1 MTRRVVIA
9 IIINVW
15 LVLITA
21 GCSTYFITRALLLAD
36 LDDTIASRVVSLP
49 GIERERS
56 TTQTPNNPVQDRYVM
71 QDRAGRRITSLV
83 AASEDGGKLPT
94 ITTRGFTTLADGTRL
109 RTLTLA
115 AHARPVNPGDDPE
128 PVTVV
133 YSAPTKHVDAL
144 LRSLLYSFS
153 FFGILAAVAS
163 ALAAQSVAKAAL
175 RPMRDTAE
183 LLGKIDERSL
193 NRRVEVTTLPPE
205 LAPIGAKLNDM
216 LARLETAFAQRRQ
229 FIADASHELRTPVA
243 ALVTAL
249 EVALRRKRDVAEYAR
264 VLEQTLTDARLLNQL
279 VVTLVEQARSERF
292 GENPEFGPLALED
305 FLKRCAAMVLPLAQR
320 KNLTLDLDLAV
331 SEGAGPEA
339 ATFFSDETMLRSAV
353 VNLLSNA
360 VEYTPERGRVV
371 LAAHL
376 RPHTGVM
383 PESLQAAVPEG
394 LAGERQR
401 LVIVVRDNGPGISP
415 DHMPNIFEPFYRAN
429 TARTDAHH
437 HLGLGLA
444 LVRLNVRSMGGDC
457 RVESPPAGQS
467 TGCEFVIELPT
478 LVLQSDN
485 TDQPE
490 GNRVTVNTES

>member
-21 GCSTYFITRALLLAD
+21 GCSTYFITRALLIKD
-36 LDDTIASRVVSLP
+36 LDETIVARVASLP
-49 GIERERS
+49 GIERPTS
-56 TTQTPNNPVQDRYVM
+56 QPLTIIDAQDRYVI
-71 QDRAGRRITSLV
+71 QDKAGRRLTSLV
-83 AASEDGGKLPT
+83 AVPEGGGQAPEIKA
-94 ITTRGFTTLADGTRL
+94 RVFTTLADGTRL
-109 RTLTLA
+109 RTLTLLA
-115 AHARPVNPGDDPE
+115 YARPVNPGDPSE

-133 YSAPTKHVDAL
+133 YSAPSRHVDAL
-144 LRSLLYSFS
+144 LHSLLYSFS
-153 FFGILAAVAS
+153 FFGILAAVVS

-193 NRRVEVTTLPPE
+193 NRRVEVGTLPPE

-216 LARLETAFAQRRQ
+216 LARLEAAFAQRRQ

-249 EVALRRKRDVAEYAR
+249 EVALRRKRDVAEYSR

-320 KNLTLDLDLAV
+320 KNLALDLDLAGHDL
-331 SEGAGPEA
+331 EGAEA

-360 VEYTPERGRVV
+360 VEYTPEHGRIV
-371 LAAHL
+371 LAAHF
-376 RPHTGVM
+376 RAATSPV
-383 PESLQAAVPEG
+383 PDAIQAAMPEG
-394 LAGERQR
+394 LPGVARR
-401 LVIVVRDNGPGISP
+401 LLIVVRDNGPGIAP
-415 DHMPNIFEPFYRAN
+415 NHLPNIFEPFYRAN
-429 TARTDAHH
+429 AARTNSQH

-444 LVRLNVRSMGGDC
+444 LVRLNVRSLGGDC
-457 RVESPPAGQS
+457 RVESPPVDQA
-467 TGCEFVIELPT
+467 TGCAFSIELPT
-478 LVLQSDN
+478 LVLFSEDVPRKDSDHAAVSA
-485 TDQPE
+485 QFL
-490 GNRVTVNTES
+490 